1 MALPMMLFFGF
12 HMLLARVPKKKI
24 FSNFL
29 LSRQLIGIALLILAT
44 NYSVHL
50 FCSIRLKDVNATI
63 LMNMVTYFLCYR
75 LFSAAMMILLE
86 NGYMRRSRFA
96 LHLWQW
102 LLFTAVAIAVS
113 LLPDNSVAGSVV
125 SDIWIVPFHSLATH
139 LLSSHK
145 DVSRHPLRRYR
156 GLYTLAVGFHI
167 LGYRV
172 WRQLW
177 RAYFFTRRVCV
188 FVDFII
194 NTILHLPILLLSKLH
209 SIL

>member
-1 MALPMMLFFGF
+1 MDLSLYRYSLFMALPMMLFFGF

-96 LHLWQW
+96 LYLWQW

-113 LLPDNSVAGSVV
+113 LLPDNSTAQVC
-125 SDIWIVPFHSLATH
+125 ATA
-139 LLSSHK
+139 L
-145 DVSRHPLRRYR
+145 
-156 GLYTLAVGFHI
+156 LAVWLVIYGLFLSIRLLRTYSRATKMFRDTHSDDVGAYIRWMSGFTYWA
-167 LGYRV
+167 G
-172 WRQLW
+172 
-177 RAYFFTRRVCV
+177 
-188 FVDFII
+188 D
-194 NTILHLPILLLSKLH
+194 
-209 SIL
+209 